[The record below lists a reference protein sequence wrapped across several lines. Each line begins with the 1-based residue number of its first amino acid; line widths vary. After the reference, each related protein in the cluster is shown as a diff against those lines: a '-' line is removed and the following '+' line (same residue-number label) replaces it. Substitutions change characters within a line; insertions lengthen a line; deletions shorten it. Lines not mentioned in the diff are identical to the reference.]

1 MSSDT
6 TSVRVAGGKVHRF
19 AGGVL
24 VLVGLHFV
32 AELALG
38 TVHAIPGSGLVSQ
51 VYALLAAALFV
62 GVGGTLLAKG
72 RLADRRVEWVGAALA
87 VVVAALVLAPRLL

>member
-1 MSSDT
+1 MSSDVK
-6 TSVRVAGGKVHRF
+6 SARAAGDQARRF

-38 TVHAIPGSGLVSQ
+38 AVHAVPGNGLVSQ
-51 VYALLAAALFV
+51 AYALLAAALFV

-72 RLADRRVEWVGAALA
+72 RLADRRLEWVGAALA
-87 VVVAALVLAPRLL
+87 VVVLALVLAPRLL

>member
-1 MSSDT
+1 MAGDK
-6 TSVRVAGGKVHRF
+6 VRRF

-38 TVHAIPGSGLVSQ
+38 AVHAVPGNGLVSQ
-51 VYALLAAALFV
+51 AYALLAAALFV
-62 GVGGTLLAKG
+62 GVGGTMLAKG
-72 RLADRRVEWVGAALA
+72 RLADRRLEWVGAALA
-87 VVVAALVLAPRLL
+87 VVVAALVLAPYLL